1 MSKLLETEVKI
12 HAPDLRAV
20 TDALA
25 RIGAVRV
32 KERVYER
39 NVRYEDADETLT
51 PAGIVV
57 RLRQDTR
64 VRLTV
69 KAPPDAGTDLAGNV
83 RTRFEAEVTVDD
95 FDTMD
100 VILQRLGYH
109 PYVVYEKY
117 RTTYTY
123 GDVEIVLD
131 EMPFGNFIEVEG
143 PPDAIERAL
152 NALGLHDAPRIL
164 SSYMVL
170 FDQLKAALGLH
181 MHDLTFAN
189 FEGIDV
195 PPRVF
200 HGLA

>member
-12 HAPDLRAV
+12 YTPDLRAI

-39 NVRYEDADETLT
+39 NVRYDDAGETLT

-57 RLRQDTR
+57 RLRQDTHA
-64 VRLTV
+64 RLTV
-69 KAPPDAGTDLAGNV
+69 KAPPDAGADLADNV

-109 PYVVYEKY
+109 PHVVYEKY
-117 RTTYTY
+117 RTTYAY
-123 GDVEIVLD
+123 GEAEIVLD

-143 PPDAIERAL
+143 PPDAIERTLA
-152 NALGLHDAPRIL
+152 ALGLAHAPRIL

-170 FDQLKAALGLH
+170 FDRIKAALGLH

-189 FEGIDV
+189 FEGVDI
-195 PPRVF
+195 PPGAF
-200 HGLA
+200 DGLD